1 MRLLLLLAVLAIG
14 ADALLHNGA
23 YTQRAWRTVS
33 HEASRLVA
41 GADATLDKTLDTMD
55 RKADRRG

>member
-14 ADALLHNGA
+14 ADALLYSGA

-41 GADATLDKTLDTMD
+41 GADAALDAPE
-55 RKADRRG
+55 RKDDRRS

>member
-1 MRLLLLLAVLAIG
+1 MRLLLLIAVIALG

-41 GADATLDKTLDTMD
+41 GADATVDAVD
-55 RKADRRG
+55 RKADRRS

>member
-1 MRLLLLLAVLAIG
+1 MRLLLLIAVLALG
-14 ADALLHNGA
+14 ADALLYSGA
-23 YTQRAWRTVS
+23 YTQRAWQAVS

-41 GADATLDKTLDTMD
+41 GADVAVDNLD

>member
-14 ADALLHNGA
+14 ADALLYSGA

-41 GADATLDKTLDTMD
+41 GADAALVTRE
-55 RKADRRG
+55 RKVVRRS

>member
-1 MRLLLLLAVLAIG
+1 MRLLLLIAVLAIG
-14 ADALLHNGA
+14 ADALLYNGA

-33 HEASRLVA
+33 HEASRLLDD
-41 GADATLDKTLDTMD
+41 ADAAVDRTVDHAD